1 MTVNTVQSDPIIHKP
16 LPYGLRPYEIGYL
29 ILLGTAFYF
38 TDAKFRG
45 SPWPLP
51 LYGAALAGGVAVLAG
66 RCRAEWR
73 TLPNRYFFLCLA
85 GAWVALFSGWGNST
99 LGYVPSPSLFAWLLD
114 IDTAP
119 DGDAQHGLIIP
130 FVVLALFWWKR
141 KDLAAQSPRLWWP
154 GLLLF
159 STGLILHLAAFRVQE
174 PILSLAAFFIGLY
187 GLMGLAWGWRWL
199 KAASFPYGLVVFCM
213 PVGGLL
219 DGFTFQLRLLVSFLV
234 AGVAHLGLSP
244 DLIRDGT
251 QLFDGQ
257 HTFAYEVAAACS
269 GIHSL
274 MALLALTTI
283 YGFITFKAPWKRTVM
298 ILSAL
303 PLAVLGNV
311 ARLCFTIGVAEMFGA
326 DAGKAVETKFGFI
339 TFLVAFGS
347 ILLIARW
354 LDRPEPAS
362 SPTESSTEA

>member
-1 MTVNTVQSDPIIHKP
+1 MPSDPISP
-16 LPYGLRPYEIGYL
+16 QSLPYGLKRREIGYL
-29 ILLGTAFYF
+29 ILLGAALYF
-38 TDAKFRG
+38 TDSQFRG

-51 LYGAALAGGVAVLAG
+51 LFGAALAGGVAVLAG
-66 RCRAEWR
+66 RCREEWR
-73 TLPNRYFFLCLA
+73 ALPNRFFFLGLA
-85 GAWVALFSGWGNST
+85 GAWVVLFSSWGNST
-99 LGYVPSPSLFAWLLD
+99 LGYVSSPSLFAWLLD

-119 DGDAQHGLIIP
+119 AGDAQHGLILP

-141 KDLAAQSPRLWWP
+141 RELAALPLGLWWP
-154 GLLLF
+154 GLLIVSLA
-159 STGLILHLAAFRVQE
+159 LLLHVAAFRVQE
-174 PILSLAAFFIGLY
+174 PIVSLAAFFMGLY

-199 KAASFPYGLVVFCM
+199 KAALFPYFLLLFCI
-213 PVGGLL
+213 PTSSLL

-251 QLFDGQ
+251 QLMDSQ
-257 HTFAYEVAAACS
+257 RTFAYEVADACS

-283 YGFITFKAPWKRTVM
+283 YGFVTFKAPWKRAVM

-339 TFLVAFGS
+339 TFLVAFGAV
-347 ILLIARW
+347 LLLARG
-354 LDRPEPAS
+354 LDRPEPA
-362 SPTESSTEA
+362 PAAPPAARP